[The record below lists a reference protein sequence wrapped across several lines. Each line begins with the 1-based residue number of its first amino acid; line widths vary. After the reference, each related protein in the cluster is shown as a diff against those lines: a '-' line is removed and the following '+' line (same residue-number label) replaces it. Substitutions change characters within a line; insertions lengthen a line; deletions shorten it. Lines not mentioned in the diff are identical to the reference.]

1 MAKEVQHADYCSSED
16 DVVEIGVKRK
26 NHVRQ
31 SRLALRGR
39 KRHNGGS
46 SNEWEECEPSTSR
59 RCREAYEWEECEPST
74 SGRCREELPT
84 FREELPTLI
93 REEKQ
98 MKSTSRRCRE
108 ELSTFREELPTLIR
122 EEKQMKD
129 AETQTSM
136 DCIDL
141 SDCPVCLDSF
151 SDENP
156 LLVTGC
162 GHAICQKCHNC
173 LAKPTAREN
182 MISYN
187 CHICRKG
194 IKRNQPPIQVKFLS
208 SRTIAKS
215 QRIAFKKKIDKIR
228 TGSVKQLLAKLAMII
243 TVEQERHRHFT
254 LPAFACKR
262 SIDRS
267 RQEYFAALSTDR
279 IRDCLLDLKLFIT
292 DIDKSLVSISKKIE
306 NVPQNFDIDMSY
318 AIAQAM
324 VKVMRKNKWDKK

>member
-74 SGRCREELPT
+74 SGRCREELP
-84 FREELPTLI
+84 
-93 REEKQ
+93 
-98 MKSTSRRCRE
+98 
-108 ELSTFREELPTLIR
+108 TFREELPTLIR